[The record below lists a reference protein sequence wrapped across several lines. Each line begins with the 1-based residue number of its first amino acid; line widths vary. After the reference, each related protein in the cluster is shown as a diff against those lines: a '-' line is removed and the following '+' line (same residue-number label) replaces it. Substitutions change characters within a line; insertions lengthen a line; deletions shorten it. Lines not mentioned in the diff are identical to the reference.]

1 MTTRH
6 NIQNVPAHLSTWVL
20 VAFIY
25 VYFAWGAT
33 YMALHY
39 ALESFPP
46 FLVAGFRH
54 FLAGVMLLGLLG
66 FFQRQHF
73 HFGTLREWRD
83 ALVVGSLLLLGGNGL
98 VAWAQQYVTTSIA
111 ALIFGSMPLCI
122 IVFDWLRPHG
132 TRPSLRTGIG
142 LAFGF
147 LGLCILIKPSA
158 ATPDTRMEIWGKLAL
173 VIAAFSWS
181 AGAIYSR
188 HVHAK
193 GSPLLP
199 MARQMISGGGALL
212 FVGSCRGEWSR
223 VSLQNVT
230 LNAWL
235 GFAYLVIFGSLI
247 GFTAYV
253 WLMRISTPER
263 VSTVSYVNI
272 VVAVLIGWTL
282 GGEPMTV
289 RILIGAGIIIGS
301 VMLVLK
307 KKSNRRLVEPF
318 PTEA

>member
-6 NIQNVPAHLSTWVL
+6 NTPSIPSHLSTWVL
-20 VAFIY
+20 IAFIY
-25 VYFAWGAT
+25 VYIAWGAT

-46 FLVAGFRH
+46 FLVAGCRH
-54 FLAGVMLLGLLG
+54 FSAGVMLLGLLG
-66 FFQRQHF
+66 VFQRQHF
-73 HFGTLREWRD
+73 HLGTLREWRD

-122 IVFDWLRPHG
+122 ILFDWLRPGG

-142 LAFGF
+142 LALGF
-147 LGLCILIKPSA
+147 IGLCILIKPSA
-158 ATPDTRMEIWGKLAL
+158 ATPDTRMEIWGKLVL

-181 AGAIYSR
+181 AGAVYSR

-212 FVGSCRGEWSR
+212 FVGTCRGEWAR
-223 VSLQNVT
+223 VSLLNAT

-235 GFAYLVIFGSLI
+235 GFIYLVVFGSLI

-253 WLMRISTPER
+253 WLMRTSTPER

-272 VVAVLIGWTL
+272 VVAVLIGWTI
-282 GGEPMTV
+282 GNEPMTT
-289 RILIGAGIIIGS
+289 RILTGAGIIIGS
-301 VMLVLK
+301 VVLVLK
-307 KKSNRRLVEPF
+307 RKDARRAVAPV
-318 PTEA
+318 PPEA